1 MAKSTS
7 LLMSELSTIF
17 ENSKP
22 DIVFT
27 IADRYET
34 VAAALAASY
43 MNIFVAHSQGGEITG
58 SIFALGMIEA

>member
-1 MAKSTS
+1 
-7 LLMSELSTIF
+7 MSELSTIF

-43 MNIFVAHSQGGEITG
+43 MNIFVAHFREVK
-58 SIFALGMIEA
+58 LGYDQSMKTLDTVCQN